1 MEKFCERLISLRK
14 LNNLSQSTVAQAVN
28 IVLRTYQRYE
38 SNERIPDIEVASAL
52 ADFFGVSLD
61 FLCGRTDDKK

>member
-1 MEKFCERLISLRK
+1 MLRK

-38 SNERIPDIEVASAL
+38 SNERIPDIEVAGAL

-61 FLCGRTDDKK
+61 YLCGRTDIR